1 MVGKEIRRQGGS
13 AMKSIT
19 WKQLGVIVLFL
30 IGIILAFSPV
40 NHNSNYS
47 ESAIEIA
54 KQIIGKEDHISAEE
68 LGHMIIDG
76 DPDFIVIDVRR
87 QEEYNNFHIEPSV
100 NIPLEDLL
108 KPETLDEIDND
119 KLIILYSN
127 GGTHAAQGWVLLQQL
142 GFDNSTVLLGG
153 LNYWVDV
160 YTNPEPPT
168 GHYADHDMFNYQFL
182 KSAGPKLLG
191 NATSISSSSD
201 VQKPVKIKPRGKKKK
216 KKAADDGC

>member
-1 MVGKEIRRQGGS
+1 
-13 AMKSIT
+13 MKMIT
-19 WKQLGVIVLFL
+19 WKQFGIFVLLL

-40 NHNSNYS
+40 NQGTRSN
-47 ESAIEIA
+47 EFAVEIA
-54 KQIIGKEDHISAEE
+54 KQIMSKEDHISAEE

-76 DPDFIVIDVRR
+76 DPDFIVIDVRS
-87 QEEYNNFHIEPSV
+87 QEEYMSFHIEPSV
-100 NIPLEDLL
+100 NIPLETLL
-108 KPETLDEIDND
+108 KPETLDEIDNE

-127 GGTHAAQGWVLLQQL
+127 GGTHAAQGWVLLQQE
-142 GFDNSTVLLGG
+142 GFKNSAVLLGG

-182 KSAGPKLLG
+182 KSAGSNLMG
-191 NATSISSSSD
+191 NSQSIESTSK
-201 VQKPVKIKPRGKKKK
+201 VKKPVNLKPRTRKKK

>member
-1 MVGKEIRRQGGS
+1 
-13 AMKSIT
+13 MKMIT
-19 WKQLGVIVLFL
+19 WKQFGIFVLLL

-40 NHNSNYS
+40 NQGTRSN
-47 ESAIEIA
+47 EFAVEIA
-54 KQIIGKEDHISAEE
+54 KQIMSKEDHISAEK

-76 DPDFIVIDVRR
+76 DPDFIVIDVRS
-87 QEEYNNFHIEPSV
+87 QEEYMSFHIEPSV
-100 NIPLEDLL
+100 NISLETLL
-108 KPETLDEIDND
+108 KPETLDELDNE

-127 GGTHAAQGWVLLQQL
+127 GGTHAAQGWVLLQQE
-142 GFDNSTVLLGG
+142 GFKNSTVLLGG

-182 KSAGPKLLG
+182 KSAGSNLMG
-191 NATSISSSSD
+191 NSQSIESTSK
-201 VQKPVKIKPRGKKKK
+201 VKKPVNLKPRTRKKK

>member
-1 MVGKEIRRQGGS
+1 
-13 AMKSIT
+13 MKMIT
-19 WKQLGVIVLFL
+19 WKQFGIFVLLL

-40 NHNSNYS
+40 NQGTRSN
-47 ESAIEIA
+47 EFAVEIA
-54 KQIIGKEDHISAEE
+54 KQIMSKEDHISAGE

-76 DPDFIVIDVRR
+76 DPDFIVIDVRS
-87 QEEYNNFHIEPSV
+87 QEEYMSFHIEPSV
-100 NIPLEDLL
+100 NIPLETLL
-108 KPETLDEIDND
+108 KPETLDEIDNE

-127 GGTHAAQGWVLLQQL
+127 GGTHAAQGWVLLQQE
-142 GFDNSTVLLGG
+142 GFKNSTVLLGG

-182 KSAGPKLLG
+182 KSAGSNLMG
-191 NATSISSSSD
+191 NSQSIESASE
-201 VQKPVKIKPRGKKKK
+201 VKKPVNLKPRTRKKK

>member
-1 MVGKEIRRQGGS
+1 
-13 AMKSIT
+13 MKMIT
-19 WKQLGVIVLFL
+19 WKQFGIFVLLL

-40 NHNSNYS
+40 NQGTRSN
-47 ESAIEIA
+47 EFAVEIA
-54 KQIIGKEDHISAEE
+54 KQIISKEDHISAEE

-76 DPDFIVIDVRR
+76 DPDFIVIDVRS
-87 QEEYNNFHIEPSV
+87 QEEYMSFHIEPSV
-100 NIPLEDLL
+100 NIPLETLL
-108 KPETLDEIDND
+108 KPETLDEIDNE

-127 GGTHAAQGWVLLQQL
+127 GGTHAAQGWVLLQQE
-142 GFDNSTVLLGG
+142 GFKNSTVLLGG

-182 KSAGPKLLG
+182 KSAGSNLMG
-191 NATSISSSSD
+191 NSQSIESTSK
-201 VQKPVKIKPRGKKKK
+201 VKKPVNLKPRTRKKK